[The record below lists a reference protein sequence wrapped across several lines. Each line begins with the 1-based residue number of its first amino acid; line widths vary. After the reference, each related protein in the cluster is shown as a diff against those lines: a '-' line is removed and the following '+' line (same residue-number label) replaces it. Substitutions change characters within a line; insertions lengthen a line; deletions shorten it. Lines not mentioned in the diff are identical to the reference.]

1 MQRRVFFMV
10 LAVAA
15 LIVVGLFAVNR
26 PASFSG
32 DPAEGAHF
40 AMGDPDAPVTVVE
53 FANYLC
59 PHCRTHAL
67 EVLPH
72 ILRDYVETG
81 KVRYVFR
88 DFPFKGAPT
97 YRPVV
102 RAGEAAAC
110 AADQGRYLEY
120 HTLLFRAQGQWG
132 RYRGEALD
140 RLFIDYASQIG
151 LDREAF
157 AACLASGEKERLV
170 LEDLKA
176 AEALNLNSTPSFFI
190 GGELHRG
197 VLSYEEWQ
205 RLLDGLLAGE

>member
-1 MQRRVFFMV
+1 MFT
-10 LAVAA
+10 
-15 LIVVGLFAVNR
+15 R
-26 PASFSG
+26 PALPAE
-32 DPAEGAHF
+32 DPAAGAHF
-40 AMGDPDAPVTVVE
+40 AVGRPDAPITVVE
-53 FANYLC
+53 FANYQC

-67 EVLPH
+67 EVLPR

-140 RLFIDYASQIG
+140 RLFIDYAGQIG

-157 AACLASGEKERLV
+157 AACLASGEKERIV

-176 AEALNLNSTPSFFI
+176 AEALNLNSTPTFFI
-190 GGELHRG
+190 GDKMYRG
-197 VLSYEEWQ
+197 VLPYEEWQ
-205 RLLDGLLAGE
+205 RLLDALLAEK